1 MVSKGL
7 SRTAAA
13 GEDLVRIKELV
24 TITKPWCGL
33 IRSRARTS
41 QSMSQY
47 RDTIQQPVPVSI
59 NVMDVLRGVA
69 RRKVMIAAMTFAALA
84 GGAALANY
92 LKPVYSTEAQVLVQN
107 LETPFDRVQSQDNQR
122 ADGVDDRIVTS
133 QMSVV
138 KSEDL
143 GRRVVA
149 ALGLEN
155 EPEFN
160 SLLKGLG
167 PVSKIKLA
175 MGFGD
180 DPRLKSPEQRA
191 LDHYV
196 DELSVYQQPN
206 SNVISIKYSA
216 GNPEMAAKVANT
228 LADIYVTWTRES
240 QSQPTERAR
249 EWLSQQIDGLRKK
262 LAASEVAVEKFR
274 AEAGLLQGTSS
285 TLSTQEISELNTQ
298 ITVAMTAS
306 SEARARAD
314 SIRELLQAKGS
325 IDSSPDVLA
334 SAAVQRLKEQRGE
347 AARRVAELQATYL
360 PNHPRMIAAQSEL
373 SNVDRQM
380 RAEAL
385 KVVSSLED
393 QARVAEAREK
403 SLRGSLTSLKTEKS
417 SANLDDVKLKALERD
432 VAADR
437 VLLESLLS
445 RYAEASA
452 RQNQADQ
459 PGLARI
465 IQSAGVPASPS
476 FPKRG
481 PMVVLITIA
490 GLSLSIGLAF
500 LIELMSAAS
509 RLNEMMVEGAG
520 PKLAQAAPRLPEA
533 PPEPAWQPPRFYPA
547 QAHLAVMP
555 GIASAADAPM
565 SLQSAAV
572 TTAAQS
578 IANWVA
584 AGTPASKIK
593 RVGISAIGAMAGDTS
608 VASVAVARALSSMGK
623 RVIIADLSRTGSWL
637 LGICGVHP
645 GAGFADLVSGT
656 ADFTK
661 VIGRDVKSTVH
672 VLRYGIDHS
681 PRAAELIAERAESVL
696 AALAQ
701 SYDVVIVHLG
711 EAQNDTP
718 VLLHK
723 CEAALILAPAAHLNE
738 ASEAVQVLLS
748 TGIAAARHIL
758 IGPPSTANGGAG
770 APALQAA
777 NA

>member
-1 MVSKGL
+1 
-7 SRTAAA
+7 
-13 GEDLVRIKELV
+13 
-24 TITKPWCGL
+24 
-33 IRSRARTS
+33 
-41 QSMSQY
+41 MSQY
-47 RDTIQQPVPVSI
+47 SDTTHAPVPVSI

-69 RRKVMIAAMTFAALA
+69 RRKITIAAMTLATLA

-107 LETPFDRVQSQDNQR
+107 LETPFDRVQAQDNQR
-122 ADGVDDRIVTS
+122 VDGVDDRIVAS
-133 QMSVV
+133 QMQVA

-160 SLLKGLG
+160 SLLKGMG

-196 DELSVYQQPN
+196 AELSVYQQPN

-262 LAASEVAVEKFR
+262 LSSSEEAVEKFR
-274 AEAGLLQGTSS
+274 SQAGLLQGTSS
-285 TLSTQEISELNTQ
+285 TLGTQEISELNTQ

-306 SEARARAD
+306 SEARTRAD
-314 SIRELLQAKGS
+314 AIRELLQSKGS

-373 SNVDRQM
+373 SNIDRQM

-403 SLRGSLTSLKTEKS
+403 SLRGSLTAMKTEKS

-452 RQNQADQ
+452 RQDQATQ

-509 RLNEMMVEGAG
+509 RLNEMMAGGAV
-520 PKLAQAAPRLPEA
+520 PASARISPRLPDAE
-533 PPEPAWQPPRFYPA
+533 PEPSWQPPPFYPV
-547 QAHLAVMP
+547 QDHLAILP
-555 GIASAADAPM
+555 SIANAADAPM
-565 SLQSAAV
+565 SLQSPAV
-572 TTAAQS
+572 TTAAQK

-584 AGTPASKIK
+584 AGTPATKIK
-593 RVGISAIGAMAGDTS
+593 RVGISAIGAMAGDSS
-608 VASVAVARALSSMGK
+608 VASVAVARAMAAMGK
-623 RVIIADLSRTGSWL
+623 RVIIVDLSRTGSWL

-661 VIGRDVKSTVH
+661 VIGRDVKSPVH
-672 VLRYGIDHS
+672 ILRYGLDHS
-681 PRAAELIAERAESVL
+681 PRAAILIAERAESVL
-696 AALAQ
+696 AALTQ

-723 CEAALILAPAAHLNE
+723 CEAALILAPLKNLSE
-738 ASEAVQVLLS
+738 ASEAVHVLLS
-748 TGIAAARHIL
+748 TGLAAARHVL
-758 IGPPSTANGGAG
+758 VGPPSSADGGA
-770 APALQAA
+770 AAFTLEAA